1 MEQAGYTFDILELRR
16 LELDS
21 DAAAG
26 QASLQVGNR
35 LARLAAEAPLG
46 ITIAVVLPAGVDG
59 LLRSFVTITGDSLKE
74 NRSGLDTL
82 DAALRHTADEVAD
95 LLKHVARTGPIQA
108 LVRATTG

>member
-35 LARLAAEAPLG
+35 LARGQVAHFRVPGQVPGKDHRVDRNRHPSVLR
-46 ITIAVVLPAGVDG
+46 LPAG
-59 LLRSFVTITGDSLKE
+59 E
-74 NRSGLDTL
+74 
-82 DAALRHTADEVAD
+82 
-95 LLKHVARTGPIQA
+95 
-108 LVRATTG
+108 